1 MPLIRVID
9 FETTGLKP
17 PEAAIC
23 EIGWT
28 DILLDT
34 DLAGQTDWTIN
45 GPQSMYVNPG
55 HPIPPEARGIHH
67 ICDRTVADS
76 SPPSTGLQLLTQ
88 GSPEVFAAHNA
99 PYDRQFFGGG
109 DTPWICTRK
118 VAMRLW
124 PDAPNHQN
132 QTLRYWLDI
141 DGQYH
146 FMPDRAQ
153 PSHRAGPDTY
163 VTAHLILKALEAT
176 TISQMVEWT
185 NQPSLL
191 PGAIQFGKH
200 RGTPWSKVVPSYL
213 DWIVKQNDMDADV
226 KFTARHWLNRRRSD
240 DR

>member
-34 DLAGQTDWTIN
+34 DLAGQTDWTLN
-45 GPQSMYVNPG
+45 GPQYLYVDPG
-55 HPIPPEARGIHH
+55 RPIPPEARAVHH
-67 ICDRTVADS
+67 ISDRDVAGEI
-76 SPPSTGLQLLTQ
+76 PPDVGLQTLMR
-88 GSPEVFAAHNA
+88 GDPEVFVAHNSL
-99 PYDRQFFGGG
+99 YDRQFFGGG

-124 PDAPNHQN
+124 PEAPNQQN
-132 QTLRYWLDI
+132 QTLRYYLDI
-141 DGQYH
+141 DGQYD
-146 FMPDRAQ
+146 FQPDRAS
-153 PSHRAGPDTY
+153 PPHRAGPDTY

-200 RGTPWSKVVPSYL
+200 RGTPWSRVDRSYL
-213 DWIVKQNDMDADV
+213 DWIVKQVDMDVDV

>member
-1 MPLIRVID
+1 MLLRVVD
-9 FETTGLKP
+9 LETTGLKP

-34 DLAGQTDWTIN
+34 DLAGQTDWTLN
-45 GPQSMYVNPG
+45 GPQYLYVDPG
-55 HPIPPEARGIHH
+55 RPIPPEARAVHH
-67 ICDRTVADS
+67 ISDRDVAGEM
-76 SPPSTGLQLLTQ
+76 SPDVGLQALMR
-88 GSPEVFAAHNA
+88 GAPEVFVAHNSI
-99 PYDRQFFGGG
+99 YDRQFFAGGE
-109 DTPWICTRK
+109 TPWICTRK

-163 VTAHLILKALEAT
+163 VTAHLVLKALEST
-176 TISQMVEWT
+176 TVTQMIEWT

-191 PGAIQFGKH
+191 PGAIHFSKH
-200 RGTPWSKVVPSYL
+200 KGTPWSKL
-213 DWIVKQNDMDADV
+213 DSGFLQWCLRQPDMDTDV
-226 KFTARHWLNRRRSD
+226 KFTARYWLNRRRSD